1 VSAVSEIMP
10 TRKII
15 TLMVE
20 STPSALDI
28 VRLMIREKVGS
39 VVMTDQTGKA
49 IGIVTERDILK
60 KVTGSNKKAND
71 IAAQEIMSRPVITI
85 KTIDSIDTAAEVM
98 AKNRIKRVVVVE
110 QEGSPVGVLSV
121 ADITRK
127 LARILATDY
136 TRYGHLKAV
145 LDLVN

>member
-1 VSAVSEIMP
+1 MSAVSEIMP
-10 TRKII
+10 TRKFI
-15 TLMVE
+15 TLMVG
-20 STPSALDI
+20 STPSALDV

-39 VVMTDQTGKA
+39 VVVTDQTGKA

-60 KVTGSNKKAND
+60 KVTGSNKNASD

-110 QEGSPVGVLSV
+110 QEGFPVGVLSV
-121 ADITRK
+121 TDITRK

>member
-1 VSAVSEIMP
+1 
-10 TRKII
+10 
-15 TLMVE
+15 
-20 STPSALDI
+20 
-28 VRLMIREKVGS
+28 
-39 VVMTDQTGKA
+39 
-49 IGIVTERDILK
+49 
-60 KVTGSNKKAND
+60 
-71 IAAQEIMSRPVITI
+71 
-85 KTIDSIDTAAEVM
+85 M

-121 ADITRK
+121 TDITRK

>member
-1 VSAVSEIMP
+1 MP

-121 ADITRK
+121 TDITRK